1 MNRIYRERRLPVMTA
16 LDRKALGKRI
26 KEARITLGLTQPRLA
41 EKLGV
46 SLKTIE
52 RHEAGA
58 RCPSLALVFELSRL
72 IGRSLDEFCA

>member
-26 KEARITLGLTQPRLA
+26 KEARNTLGLTQPLLA

-72 IGRSLDEFCA
+72 IGRSLDEFCT